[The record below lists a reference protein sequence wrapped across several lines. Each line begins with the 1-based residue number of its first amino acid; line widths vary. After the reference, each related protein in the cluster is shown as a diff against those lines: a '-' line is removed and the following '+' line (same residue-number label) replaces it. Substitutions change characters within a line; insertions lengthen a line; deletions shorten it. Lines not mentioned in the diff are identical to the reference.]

1 MGGDGV
7 QGLEQKSR
15 REDMVRRVE
24 ELRCEVKDGG
34 EVKELSGDV
43 KDGGEVEAVQP
54 DGAEPQGEG
63 PGSAETKGEEPMS
76 GAPDD
81 ITSGGDEPRVGD
93 SSSDK
98 PEKDNTK
105 DQEEDEPHE
114 EEPKGREP
122 DSNDSKGGQ
131 ADVADATDDD
141 PPKDDHFKD
150 DQSPSEPGR
159 TSESQVSTPSS
170 PQSTLADSDEDR
182 RALEHCAPEVVEES
196 LVQEKKLDMLASPEN
211 TFAETAD
218 DPPSH
223 CRQHRHNGLFWSPPS
238 PLLEPVP
245 VYPGD
250 PTDYPQVVDKP
261 MELEASVERPSEGL
275 ICGLRKRQFLL
286 IFGIVT
292 LIVVVVAVSVGVG
305 VAYGTRR

>member
-1 MGGDGV
+1 MEEHTGGDEV

-15 REDMVRRVE
+15 REDMVGRVE
-24 ELRCEVKDGG
+24 ELRCEVMDGG
-34 EVKELSGDV
+34 D
-43 KDGGEVEAVQP
+43 VEAVQP
-54 DGAEPQGEG
+54 DGDEPQGEEG
-63 PGSAETKGEEPMS
+63 EGSAETKGEETMS
-76 GAPDD
+76 DAPDD
-81 ITSGGDEPRVGD
+81 ITSGGDEPRVED
-93 SSSDK
+93 SGSDE
-98 PEKDNTK
+98 PEGDNTK
-105 DQEEDEPHE
+105 DMQDEPHE

-122 DSNDSKGGQ
+122 ESNDPKGGQ
-131 ADVADATDDD
+131 ADVAGAADDD

-159 TSESQVSTPSS
+159 TSESQESTPSS

-182 RALEHCAPEVVEES
+182 RALEHCAPEVVEEPP
-196 LVQEKKLDMLASPEN
+196 LQEKKLDMLASPEH

-218 DPPSH
+218 DLPSH

-261 MELEASVERPSEGL
+261 MELEASVERPFEEL

>member
-1 MGGDGV
+1 MEEHTGGDEV

-15 REDMVRRVE
+15 REDMVGRVE
-24 ELRCEVKDGG
+24 ELRCEVMDGG
-34 EVKELSGDV
+34 D
-43 KDGGEVEAVQP
+43 VEAVQP
-54 DGAEPQGEG
+54 DGDEPQGEEG
-63 PGSAETKGEEPMS
+63 EGSAETKGEETMS
-76 GAPDD
+76 DASDD
-81 ITSGGDEPRVGD
+81 ITSGGDEPRVED
-93 SSSDK
+93 SGSDE
-98 PEKDNTK
+98 PEGDNTK
-105 DQEEDEPHE
+105 DMQDEPHE

-122 DSNDSKGGQ
+122 ESNDPKGGQ
-131 ADVADATDDD
+131 ADVAGATDDD
-141 PPKDDHFKD
+141 PPKD

-159 TSESQVSTPSS
+159 TSESQESTPSS

-182 RALEHCAPEVVEES
+182 RALEHCAPEVVEEPP
-196 LVQEKKLDMLASPEN
+196 LQEKKLDMLASPEH

-218 DPPSH
+218 DLPSH

-261 MELEASVERPSEGL
+261 MELEASVERPFEEL